1 MTRASIREYS
11 EAVRW
16 RYLQAPKKENGKILD
31 EFTKVTGY
39 HRKAIIRLLH
49 RVNQPNANRKR
60 GRPRQYSAAVVG
72 GLRIA
77 WEATDR
83 LCCKRLHPFS
93 PSLLQLAHL
102 PVLHYP
108 SIPLTPVF
116 LLLTHLQTASRLHN
130 HPYMARGVALASLSV
145 GGRLLLFAK

>member
-16 RYLQAPKKENGKILD
+16 RYLQAPKKEKTKILD

-60 GRPRQYSAAVVG
+60 GRPHQYSAAVVG
-72 GLRIA
+72 ALRIA

-83 LCCKRLHPFS
+83 LCSKRLHPF
-93 PSLLQLAHL
+93 
-102 PVLHYP
+102 
-108 SIPLTPVF
+108 LTR
-116 LLLTHLQTASRLHN
+116 ASQ
-130 HPYMARGVALASLSV
+130 G
-145 GGRLLLFAK
+145 FEETW